1 MCKTKEIHAEDL
13 GDGVALVTGSASG
26 IGRAAALALA
36 REGVSVLCFDLA
48 DCAAVVAEIE
58 RAGGRALAHRGS
70 VADEDGVAAAVARC
84 EAELGPL
91 SVVVNSA
98 GIGEFGSLEEAETE
112 EMRRVL
118 EVNLLGPMLVL
129 KHALAPMRERGAG
142 SAIVVGSVAG
152 KNGGIRSG
160 PAYGASKGGVH
171 ALVKW
176 AAHAYADAGVRV
188 NAVAPG
194 PVPTALTEGQGYTT
208 AGIPLGRLGQPED
221 IAEAVVYLAS
231 EASSWVT
238 GQVLNV
244 NGGVLME

>member
-1 MCKTKEIHAEDL
+1 MCKRKEIHVDDL
-13 GDGVALVTGSASG
+13 ADGVALVTGSASG
-26 IGRAAALALA
+26 IGHAATLALA
-36 REGVSVLCFDLA
+36 REGAAVLCFDLL
-48 DCAAVVAEIE
+48 DCGAVAAEIE
-58 RAGGRALAHRGS
+58 ALGGRALACRGS
-70 VADEDGVAAAVARC
+70 IADEGDVAEAVALC

-91 SVVVNSA
+91 GVVVNCA
-98 GIGEFGSLEEAETE
+98 GVGEFGSLEETGVDR
-112 EMRRVL
+112 MRQVL

-142 SAIVVGSVAG
+142 SAVLIGSVAG

-194 PVPTALTEGQGYTT
+194 PVPTGMTEGQNYTA
-208 AGIPLGRLGQPED
+208 AGIPLARLGEPED
-221 IAEAVVYLAS
+221 IAEAIVFLAS
-231 EASSWVT
+231 DASSWVT
-238 GQVLNV
+238 GQTLNV